1 MSDRTLRRRLWQAFI
16 LIAVLPLLGLSWL
29 YVASFERA
37 LTASVLQTVSSIAD
51 KKADEID
58 DFIDERL
65 VDARIASQHEF
76 LPHAV
81 AELSEAFRRGGLPA
95 ARAVELR
102 YKGWL
107 TELAELS
114 HHGRYHDLLLIDA
127 HGNVVLSLIR
137 EADLGTNLNDGPYRD
152 SGLAAGY
159 RQAMRLLH
167 ADLTP
172 FRPYAPSGDR
182 LATFVVAPILADGRP
197 VGALALQL
205 NVDAFSDVLVDR
217 TGLGRT
223 GDIVLA
229 RQEGD
234 EVVFA
239 APHLLR
245 TWDAR
250 WPDHLPLARTPEPL
264 RRALAGEHDRGVTVD
279 YAGQAVAAAWRYLPA
294 LHWGMTV
301 KIDADEAFAPAHHV
315 RRLAALTLAA
325 FLCFSTA
332 AGLLLGRRVIRTEE
346 RLRGSNEQLNEAQ
359 RIARLGSWTLD
370 LKSGRLQC
378 SDEVFRIFEMERAQF
393 GATYEAFLD
402 LVHPEDRER
411 VRQSYDESLRQRMPL
426 RISHRLRMA
435 DGRVKHVQGNC
446 ETLYAGDGT
455 PQLSRG
461 TVQDVTRE
469 KAAADTLELYA
480 SIFKHS
486 GEEIVVTDSENR
498 IVAVNPAFTR
508 HTGYTLDDVRGENPK
523 VLSSGLTPREV
534 YQTLWACLEESGFWQ
549 GELTDRRKDGT
560 VYPKWASISV
570 IRDENGAITHHIASF
585 TDISERK
592 AAEERIHQLAH
603 HDALTGLLNRFSLE
617 SRLEQALLSAR
628 REGGQLA
635 VMFIDMDHF
644 KLINDTLGHHLGDQL
659 LVEVAHRLSACV
671 RESDIIARLGG
682 DEFVAVLTGLQESM
696 AAAATAG
703 KIVEAL
709 SRPYLIE
716 HHVLH
721 TSPSLGIA
729 IFPVDGQG
737 ANELM
742 KNADTAM
749 YDAKRRGRGNY
760 QFFTAAMTV
769 AAGERL
775 EIERGLRRALAENR
789 LELHYQPQVSAD
801 DGRICGVEALVRWND
816 PERGFIPPLRFIPIA
831 EETGLIEP
839 LGNWVLQEA
848 CWQLAAWRAQG
859 IGGVRM
865 AVNLSAY
872 QLRDPELIERVR
884 AAMDE
889 HGIGEG
895 ELELE
900 VTESVAMDN
909 PERAI
914 KRLQALRGLGVNL
927 AIDDFGTGYS
937 SLAYLKLLPI
947 QTLKLDRAFVRDIE
961 SDENDAA
968 ISAATLALA
977 HTLGLKVVAEGV
989 ETEAQRA
996 FLSAHGCDVLQGYLY
1011 SKPLPAGEATA
1022 FLLRRG
1028 RPADAADPV

>member
-1 MSDRTLRRRLWQAFI
+1 MSDRVLRRRLLLAFI

-51 KKADEID
+51 KKDDEID

-65 VDARIASQHEF
+65 IDARIASQHEF
-76 LPHAV
+76 LPQAL

-95 ARAVELR
+95 TRALEPR
-102 YKGWL
+102 YKAWL
-107 TELAELS
+107 SELAELS
-114 HHGRYHDLLLIDA
+114 HHGRYHDLLLIDER
-127 HGNVVLSLIR
+127 GNVILSLAR
-137 EADLGTNLNDGPYRD
+137 EADLGSNLNDGPYRD

-172 FRPYAPSGDR
+172 FRPYAPSGNR
-182 LATFVVAPILADGRP
+182 LATFVVAPILTDGRP

-205 NVDAFSDVLVDR
+205 NIDAFADVLADR

-223 GDIVLA
+223 GEIVLA
-229 RQEGD
+229 RLEGD

-245 TWDAR
+245 PRST
-250 WPDHLPLARTPEPL
+250 PQPEHLPLARAPEPL
-264 RRALAGEHDRGVTVD
+264 RRALAGEHHRGLTVD
-279 YAGQAVAAAWRYLPA
+279 YAGKPVAAAWRYLPA
-294 LHWGMTV
+294 LHWGMVV
-301 KIDADEAFAPAHHV
+301 KIDAAEAFAPAHHV
-315 RRLAALTLAA
+315 RRLAILTLAA
-325 FLCFSTA
+325 FLAFASA
-332 AGLLLGRRVIRTEE
+332 AGAILGRRVMRAEE
-346 RLRGSNEQLNEAQ
+346 RLRSSNDQLNEAQ

-370 LKSGRLQC
+370 LRSSELHW
-378 SDEVFRIFEMERAQF
+378 SDEVFRIFEIDRTQF
-393 GATYEAFLD
+393 GASYEAFLG
-402 LVHPEDRER
+402 LVHPDDREK
-411 VRQSYDESLRQRMPL
+411 VRQAYDDSLRL
-426 RISHRLRMA
+426 RTPYSISHRLQMP
-435 DGRVKHVQGNC
+435 DGRIKHVRENC
-446 ETLYAGDGT
+446 ETLYADDGT
-455 PQLSRG
+455 PAFSHG

-469 KAAADTLELYA
+469 KIAADALELYA
-480 SIFKHS
+480 SVFEHS
-486 GEEIVVTDSENR
+486 GEEIIVTDAENR

-508 HTGYTLDDVRGENPK
+508 HTGYTLDDVRGQNPK
-523 VLSSGLTPREV
+523 ILASGLTPRETFH
-534 YQTLWACLEESGFWQ
+534 TLWACLNESGFWQ
-549 GELTDRRKDGT
+549 GELSDRRKDGT

-570 IRDENGAITHHIASF
+570 IRDAGGGITHYIASF

-603 HDALTGLLNRFSLE
+603 HDVLTGLLNRFSLE

-628 REGGQLA
+628 REGAQLA

-659 LVEVAHRLSACV
+659 LIEVAQRLQTCV

-682 DEFVAVLTGLQESM
+682 DEFVIVLTGLQEGM

-703 KIVEAL
+703 KIVETL
-709 SRPYLIE
+709 SRPYLVE

-729 IFPVDGQG
+729 IFPVDGQ
-737 ANELM
+737 AADELM

-760 QFFTAAMTV
+760 QFFTAAMTL

-775 EIERGLRRALAENR
+775 ELERGLRRALAENR
-789 LELHYQPQVSAD
+789 LELHYQPQVRAD
-801 DGRICGVEALVRWND
+801 DGRVCGVEALVRWND
-816 PERGFIPPLRFIPIA
+816 PEHGMIPPLKFIPIA

-859 IGGVRM
+859 IDGVRM
-865 AVNLSAY
+865 AVNLSAH
-872 QLRDPELIERVR
+872 QLRDPALLDRVR
-884 AAMDE
+884 TAMGE

-914 KRLQALRGLGVNL
+914 KQLQALRGLGVHL

-961 SDENDAA
+961 TDENDAA

-977 HTLGLKVVAEGV
+977 HNLGLKVVAEGV
-989 ETEAQRA
+989 ETEAQRD
-996 FLSAHGCDVLQGYLY
+996 FLATHRCDILQGYLY
-1011 SKPLPAGEATA
+1011 SKPLPAGQATA
-1022 FLLRRG
+1022 FLLGCG
-1028 RPADAADPV
+1028 RPAAAADPV